1 MLELVFFFN
10 ILLIL
15 AQICLAFFIC
25 ATTAGKSSSFAVII
39 CHKYLKDDVL
49 DIGTS
54 SIVNFTFG
62 AAC

>member
-25 ATTAGKSSSFAVII
+25 DTTPGKSSSFAVII
-39 CHKYLKDDVL
+39 HPKYLKDDVL

-54 SIVNFTFG
+54 STISFTFG